1 MAEGPTSM
9 SLGQQGLGVPEVWPL
24 GCEVARRGDETQIG
38 IQGHEGHRDGR
49 FLVSARATDTVVHCS
64 CYEGPLR
71 HDDTKAGYRGI
82 DYFLAKTKS

>member
-49 FLVSARATDTVVHCS
+49 FLLH
-64 CYEGPLR
+64 ELR
-71 HDDTKAGYRGI
+71 IQWFIAHATKALYDMMIQRQVIEG
-82 DYFLAKTKS
+82 